1 AALSRVARNGDGEDG
16 EREPRDAPRSQQGAR
31 ADEATTSSNGV
42 STASDYLIADEVWQ
56 AWHAEGVSWPTFT
69 VSEWADAK
77 RFLPQSSAT
86 RGGRWRTDANPC
98 LRGIMNVVH
107 EPNVLKIAVKKAAQ
121 VGVSEV
127 LHNI

>member
-1 AALSRVARNGDGEDG
+1 
-16 EREPRDAPRSQQGAR
+16 
-31 ADEATTSSNGV
+31 
-42 STASDYLIADEVWQ
+42 SDYLIADEVWQ

-127 LHNI
+127 LHNIVGYFIAHDACPMLFVHPAARDAEEWSKD